1 MKNPGLLRFM
11 VPDEYEILKYGGET
25 TKDIEFGIKILLEHL
40 PKDQFSEDTMR
51 ENLEKYN
58 FHNLMKVIE
67 NYFEKEYQYTDHKLE
82 INNRYQH
89 SVGSYIWLGE
99 NEEESHFIH
108 MDELFEAVILS
119 FFLVIFKW
127 SKEFGDPEAYGFC
140 FRYLLFLMNDVSI
153 IGMLPDRESSQTL
166 LEQVCYDQQLMNL
179 AEDCYW
185 TVAAF
190 TIAHEIAHGYIKK
203 NQTKMPETASEF
215 QEEEIRADRIA
226 YDIVLKIIDTDR
238 KKPRAERILEE
249 YTYLAPVMYM
259 DYFDLLYYTDRVLY
273 KSRILGD
280 SHPFPKKRKKILFS
294 IPYDDKYFFDTEM
307 GNDLYN
313 CFLDVFDEFKEQVL
327 LKMERGKLDAII
339 RPERMR
345 EGEVEDD
352 KK

>member
-1 MKNPGLLRFM
+1 MALNSTRLS
-11 VPDEYEILKYGGET
+11 
-25 TKDIEFGIKILLEHL
+25 KI
-40 PKDQFSEDTMR
+40 QR
-51 ENLEKYN
+51 
-58 FHNLMKVIE
+58 
-67 NYFEKEYQYTDHKLE
+67 
-82 INNRYQH
+82 
-89 SVGSYIWLGE
+89 
-99 NEEESHFIH
+99 
-108 MDELFEAVILS
+108 
-119 FFLVIFKW
+119 

-203 NQTKMPETASEF
+203 NQAKMPETASEF

-249 YTYLAPVMYM
+249 YTYLVPVMYM

-273 KSRILGD
+273 KSWILGD

-339 RPERMR
+339 RPKRMR